1 MKIADGFGSKAVIT
15 QRFARAS
22 MVLVALALLAVTI
35 LLTAFQYLS
44 LRQSLLEDS
53 RVEAKIL
60 AETLSASLLF
70 EDEKVAG
77 ELILSLRFSPSVLQ
91 AHVFNHEQ
99 VPVAIYGTDAST
111 APPAFPARLLPS
123 GESVNTRTLALLAP
137 IQHQQETLGYL
148 YIEKSLEQLYS
159 RLSFYLLASL
169 VVIAGAMATS
179 VIVVNRS
186 RRVILRAEERLR
198 TQAHIDAITGLENRH
213 SFNEQLSEAVEQ
225 GLRFEKP
232 LAIAVLDLDN
242 FKAVN
247 DALGHHA
254 GDDLLR
260 QMAKRLRAALRRDD
274 VVCRLGGDEFA
285 VILGSAASEDEL
297 AIVGAKMIQACAEP
311 YFIEGREFFVTG
323 SVGLAVFPTHADEFE
338 ALVRCADTAM
348 YHAKDTG
355 KNHWVL
361 FSDTMSEGLQR
372 RVVLENMLRKAVDR
386 GEMELHYQPQFST
399 QSGALIG
406 AEALLRWNSPE
417 LGSVSPN
424 EFIPVAEGN
433 GSIVAIGEW
442 VLRTALAEG
451 RTWQQP
457 DCPPLRVAVNV
468 SARQL
473 EEADFSS
480 MLQQTLAASGLAG
493 NLLEI
498 ELTESVLM
506 SNVHRQ
512 SQILGQIKLLGIQIA
527 IDDFGTG
534 YSSMAYLRRLPLDRL
549 KVDRAFVKDLTEQP
563 NDRAIVAAMVA
574 LAHSLDLQVIAEGVE
589 TIAQRDILHEL
600 KVDELQGYLLGK
612 PMSAAAFRK
621 LLSNRQTAPQFV
633 ERPSA

>member
-1 MKIADGFGSKAVIT
+1 MKTTNGFGSKTVIT

-22 MVLVALALLAVTI
+22 MVLVALALLTVTI

-53 RVEAKIL
+53 WVEAKIL
-60 AETLSASLLF
+60 AETLSASVLF
-70 EDEKVAG
+70 GDDKVAG
-77 ELILSLRFSPSVLQ
+77 ELILGLRFSPSVRQ
-91 AHVFNHEQ
+91 AQVFNREQ
-99 VPVAIYGTDAST
+99 EPVASYRTQAAAAT
-111 APPAFPARLLPS
+111 TAFPTRLLPS
-123 GESVNTRTLALLAP
+123 GEFVNGEKMALLTP
-137 IQHQQETLGYL
+137 IRHRQETLGYL
-148 YIEKSLEQLYS
+148 YIEKSLDQLYS

-169 VVIAGAMATS
+169 IVIAGAMATS

-186 RRVILRAEERLR
+186 RRIILRAEEHLR
-198 TQAHIDAITGLENRH
+198 TQAHVDAITGLENRH
-213 SFNEQLSEAVEQ
+213 AFNERLSEAVDQ
-225 GLRFEKP
+225 AQRFDKL

-254 GDDLLR
+254 GDELLR
-260 QMAKRLRAALRRDD
+260 QMAKRLQDALRRGD

-285 VILGSAASEDEL
+285 VILDSAATDSEL
-297 AIVGAKMIQACAEP
+297 AIVGDKIVAACAEP
-311 YFIEGREFFVTG
+311 YVIEGREFFITG
-323 SVGLAVFPTHADEFE
+323 SVGMAVLPTHADGFE

-361 FSDTMSEGLQR
+361 FSETMSEGLQR
-372 RVVLENMLRKAVDR
+372 RVILENTLRKAVER
-386 GEMELHYQPQFST
+386 GEMEVHFQPQFAT

-424 EFIPVAEGN
+424 EFISLAEGN
-433 GSIVAIGEW
+433 GAIVGIGEW
-442 VLRTALAEG
+442 VLRTALEAA
-451 RTWQQP
+451 RTWQLP
-457 DCPPLRVAVNV
+457 GGPALRVAVNV
-468 SARQL
+468 SARQM
-473 EEADFSS
+473 EEASFSA
-480 MLQQTLAASGLAG
+480 MIEQVLAASGLPG
-493 NLLEI
+493 ELLEI

-512 SQILGQIKLLGIQIA
+512 SQILEQLKLLGVQIA

-549 KVDRAFVKDLTEQP
+549 KVDRAFVKDLTDQP

-589 TIAQRDILHEL
+589 TAAQRDILAQL
-600 KVDELQGYLLGK
+600 GVDELQGYLLGR
-612 PMSAAAFRK
+612 PMSATAFRT
-621 LLSNRQTAPQFV
+621 LLGNGQ
-633 ERPSA
+633 SARA

>member
-22 MVLVALALLAVTI
+22 MILVALALLVVTI
-35 LLTAFQYLS
+35 LLTAFQYMS

-77 ELILSLRFSPSVLQ
+77 ELIQSLRFSPSVLQ

-99 VPVAIYGTDAST
+99 APVADYGIDAFT
-111 APPAFPARLLPS
+111 AAPAFPAGLLPS
-123 GESVNTRTLALLAP
+123 GESVNAKTLALLTP
-137 IQHQQETLGYL
+137 IRHQQETLGYL

-169 VVIAGAMATS
+169 IVIAGAMATS
-179 VIVVNRS
+179 VVVVNRS

-254 GDDLLR
+254 GDELLR

-285 VILGSAASEDEL
+285 VILGSAASDEEL
-297 AIVGAKMIQACAEP
+297 AIVGAKIIQACAEP

-323 SVGLAVFPTHADEFE
+323 SVGIAVLPTHADEFE
-338 ALVRCADTAM
+338 GLVRCADTAM

-399 QSGALIG
+399 QSGDLIG

-442 VLRTALAEG
+442 VLRTALAEA
-451 RTWQQP
+451 RTWQRA
-457 DCPPLRVAVNV
+457 DSPPLRVAVNV

-473 EEADFSS
+473 EAADFSS
-480 MLQQTLAASGLAG
+480 MLQQTVAASGLPG

-512 SQILGQIKLLGIQIA
+512 SQILGQIKLHGIQIA

-549 KVDRAFVKDLTEQP
+549 KVDRAFVKDLTEQQ

-589 TIAQRDILHEL
+589 TVAQRDILCEL
-600 KVDELQGYLLGK
+600 GVDELQGYLLGK
-612 PMSAAAFRK
+612 PMSATAFRT
-621 LLSNRQTAPQFV
+621 LLSNSRSVTQFV
-633 ERPSA
+633 ESPSA

>member
-1 MKIADGFGSKAVIT
+1 MKIAESLGSKAVIT

-22 MVLVALALLAVTI
+22 MLLVALALLAVTI

-53 RVEAKIL
+53 RVEARVL

-70 EDEKVAG
+70 EDEKAAG
-77 ELILSLRFSPSVLQ
+77 ELIVSLRFSPSVLE
-91 AHVFNHEQ
+91 AHVFNNEQ
-99 VPVAIYGTDAST
+99 VLVAAYRTGAATATQDFPV
-111 APPAFPARLLPS
+111 RLLPS
-123 GESVNTRTLALLAP
+123 GEFVDAKVMALLTP
-137 IQHQQETLGYL
+137 IQHRQQTVGYL

-159 RLSFYLLASL
+159 RLGFYLLASL
-169 VVIAGAMATS
+169 IVIAGAMATS

-186 RRVILRAEERLR
+186 RRIILRAEERLR
-198 TQAHIDAITGLENRH
+198 TQAHVDAITGLENRH
-213 SFNEQLSEAVEQ
+213 SFNERLSEAVDRAQ
-225 GLRFEKP
+225 RFEKP

-254 GDDLLR
+254 GDELLR
-260 QMAKRLRAALRRDD
+260 QMARRLRAALRRGD
-274 VVCRLGGDEFA
+274 VICRLGGDEFA
-285 VILGSAASEDEL
+285 VILDSAATEGEL
-297 AIVGAKMIQACAEP
+297 SIVGDKIVQACAEP
-311 YFIEGREFFVTG
+311 YFIEGREFFITG
-323 SVGLAVFPTHADEFE
+323 SVGIAVLPTHADEFE

-372 RVVLENMLRKAVDR
+372 RVVLENTLRKAVER
-386 GEMELHYQPQFST
+386 GEMELHYQPQFAT
-399 QSGALIG
+399 QSGELIG

-424 EFIPVAEGN
+424 EFISLAEGN
-433 GSIVAIGEW
+433 GAIIGIGEW
-442 VLRTALAEG
+442 VLRTALAEA
-451 RTWQQP
+451 RSWQQP
-457 DCPPLRVAVNV
+457 GCPPLRVAVNV
-468 SARQL
+468 SARQM
-473 EEADFSS
+473 EEANFSA
-480 MLQQTLAASGLAG
+480 MVEQVLAASRLAG
-493 NLLEI
+493 ELLEI

-512 SQILGQIKLLGIQIA
+512 SQILGQLKLLGIQIA

-549 KVDRAFVKDLTEQP
+549 KVDRAFVKDLPEQP

-589 TIAQRDILHEL
+589 TNAQRDILAQL
-600 KVDELQGYLLGK
+600 GVDELQGYLLGR
-612 PMSAAAFRK
+612 PMSATAFRT
-621 LLSNRQTAPQFV
+621 LLDRRQAH
-633 ERPSA
+633 RP

>member
-1 MKIADGFGSKAVIT
+1 MKIADSFGSRAVIT

-22 MVLVALALLAVTI
+22 MLLVILALLTVTI
-35 LLTAFQYLS
+35 LLTVFQYLS

-70 EDEKVAG
+70 QDEKAAG
-77 ELILSLRFSPSVLQ
+77 DLIVSLRFSPLVLQ

-99 VPVAIYGTDAST
+99 APVAAYGTGAAT
-111 APPAFPARLLPS
+111 ATPDFPVRLLPS
-123 GESVNTRTLALLAP
+123 GEFVDAKIMALLTP
-137 IQHQQETLGYL
+137 IRHRQQTVGYL
-148 YIEKSLEQLYS
+148 YIEKSLDQLYS
-159 RLSFYLLASL
+159 RLGFYLLASL
-169 VVIAGAMATS
+169 IVIAGAMATS

-186 RRVILRAEERLR
+186 RRVILRAEKRLH
-198 TQAHIDAITGLENRH
+198 TQAHVDAITGLENRH
-213 SFNEQLSEAVEQ
+213 SFNERLNEAVGRAQ
-225 GLRFEKP
+225 RFEKP

-260 QMAKRLRAALRRDD
+260 QMARRLRAALRRGD
-274 VVCRLGGDEFA
+274 VICRLGGDEFA
-285 VILGSAASEDEL
+285 VILDSAATADEL
-297 AIVGAKMIQACAEP
+297 AIVGDKIIQACAEP

-323 SVGLAVFPTHADEFE
+323 SVGIAVLPTHADEFE

-361 FSDTMSEGLQR
+361 FSDTMNEGLQR
-372 RVVLENMLRKAVDR
+372 RVVLENTLRKAVER
-386 GEMELHYQPQFST
+386 GEMELHYQPQFAT
-399 QSGALIG
+399 QSGELIG

-417 LGSVSPN
+417 LGSIPPN
-424 EFIPVAEGN
+424 EFISLAEGN
-433 GSIVAIGEW
+433 GAIVGIGEW
-442 VLRTALAEG
+442 VLRTALEEA

-457 DCPPLRVAVNV
+457 GFPALRLAVNV
-468 SARQL
+468 SARQM
-473 EEADFSS
+473 EEANFSS
-480 MLQQTLAASGLAG
+480 MVEQALAASGLTG
-493 NLLEI
+493 ELLEL

-512 SQILGQIKLLGIQIA
+512 SQILGQIKLLGVQIA

-549 KVDRAFVKDLTEQP
+549 KVDRAFVKDLPEQP
-563 NDRAIVAAMVA
+563 NDRAIVASMVA
-574 LAHSLDLQVIAEGVE
+574 LAHSLDLQIIAEGVE
-589 TIAQRDILHEL
+589 TEAQRDILRQLE
-600 KVDELQGYLLGK
+600 VDELQGYLLGK
-612 PMSAAAFRK
+612 PMSAAAFRT
-621 LLSNRQTAPQFV
+621 LLGNRQPNLH
-633 ERPSA
+633 